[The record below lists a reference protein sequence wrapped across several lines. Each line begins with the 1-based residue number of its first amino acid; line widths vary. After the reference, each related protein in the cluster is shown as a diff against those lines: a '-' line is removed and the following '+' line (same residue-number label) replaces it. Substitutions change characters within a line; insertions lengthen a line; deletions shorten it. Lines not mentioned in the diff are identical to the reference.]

1 MDKKFTKVS
10 LVVEFLKGNLHYFVI
25 SIVAALLVTGLDMIS
40 PQLIRT
46 TVDSVIGTKEMELP
60 KFVMDMIVSIGG
72 VSYLRENIWIIGVL
86 IVIIAIL
93 TAIFRYIF
101 NMYNTKGAEALVR
114 TMRDRLFSHIQKL
127 PFSWHMKNQ
136 TGDIIQRCTSDVEM
150 IKNFISEQLTSV
162 FRILILISMV
172 HYRIRFFHKF

>member
-1 MDKKFTKVS
+1 MRKGDIMDKKFTKVS
-10 LVVEFLKGNLHYFVI
+10 IVVGFLKGNLHYFVI

-60 KFVMDMIVSIGG
+60 AFVMEMIASIGG
-72 VSYLRENIWIIGVL
+72 VPYLRENIWIIGVL

-101 NMYNTKGAEALVR
+101 NIYNIMSL
-114 TMRDRLFSHIQKL
+114 DFCIH
-127 PFSWHMKNQ
+127 P
-136 TGDIIQRCTSDVEM
+136 
-150 IKNFISEQLTSV
+150 
-162 FRILILISMV
+162 
-172 HYRIRFFHKF
+172 

>member
-46 TVDSVIGTKEMELP
+46 TVDSVIGTKEMEMP
-60 KFVMDMIVSIGG
+60 AFVMEMIASIGG

-86 IVIIAIL
+86 IVKHLLKELLEDENVKLESLLLEPIYIPKTMKL
-93 TAIFRYIF
+93 HSIF
-101 NMYNTKGAEALVR
+101 
-114 TMRDRLFSHIQKL
+114 
-127 PFSWHMKNQ
+127 
-136 TGDIIQRCTSDVEM
+136 
-150 IKNFISEQLTSV
+150 
-162 FRILILISMV
+162 
-172 HYRIRFFHKF
+172 